1 MLELI
6 KELHFPFMHHRG
18 KAYAFSLLVIAIG
31 LVSLVMHKGFRLG
44 VDFAGGRMI
53 EYRFSQPVETEK
65 IRTVMNQLQMGDA
78 EIQKAGETG
87 TSFLLRIPVAET
99 EQKAGESP
107 SARIL
112 EALQASQPGL
122 TGEVRREEL
131 VGPKVGKE
139 LQGQA
144 TWAVTLALLAI
155 LVYVGVRYEF
165 KFALGGVIALAH
177 DVIVSLLMCS
187 VFNIEITIPIIAA
200 LMTIGGY
207 SINDTVVVFDR
218 IREEMRL
225 RQGQP
230 LEQVMDLSIAKTMSR
245 TILTSLTTFLSTFA
259 LFLLGGEVIHGF
271 AFTMMVGVVFGTYS
285 SVYIAS
291 ALALEV
297 SRRAGA
303 NRPAKVA

>member
-6 KELHFPFMHHRG
+6 KELHFPFMRHRA
-18 KAYAFSLLVIAIG
+18 KAYAFSAVVILIG
-31 LVSLVMHKGFRLG
+31 LVSLVMNKGFLLG

-53 EYRFSQPVETEK
+53 EYRFSQPVETEDL
-65 IRTVMNQLQMGDA
+65 RHVLNGLDMGDS
-78 EIQKAGETG
+78 EIQKAGESG
-87 TSFLLRIPVAET
+87 TSFLLRIPVAAT
-99 EQKAGESP
+99 EQKATETP
-107 SARIL
+107 SAKIL
-112 EALQASQPGL
+112 AALQAAKPGL
-122 TGEVRREEL
+122 TGEIRREEL

-144 TWAVTLALLAI
+144 TWAVLLSLIAI

-177 DVIVSLLMCS
+177 DVIVALLMCS
-187 VFNIEITIPIIAA
+187 VFRIEITIPIVAA

-230 LEQVMDLSIAKTMSR
+230 LEQVMDFSIAKTMSR
-245 TILTSLTTFLSTFA
+245 TLLTSLTTLFSALA
-259 LFLLGGEVIHGF
+259 LFVFGGEVIHGF
-271 AFTMMVGVVFGTYS
+271 AFCMLVGVAFGTYS
-285 SVYIAS
+285 SVYVAS

-297 SRRAGA
+297 A
-303 NRPAKVA
+303 NASSGKRPAKAA

>member
-6 KELHFPFMHHRG
+6 KELHFPFMRHRG

-31 LVSLVMHKGFRLG
+31 LASLVMHKGFRLG

-78 EIQKAGETG
+78 EIQKAGESG

-107 SARIL
+107 SSRIL

-155 LVYVGVRYEF
+155 LIYVGVRYEF

-218 IREEMRL
+218 IREEMKL

-245 TILTSLTTFLSTFA
+245 TILTSLTTFLSTLA
-259 LFLLGGEVIHGF
+259 LFALGGEVIHGF
-271 AFTMMVGVVFGTYS
+271 AFTMLVGVAFGTYS
-285 SVYIAS
+285 SVYVAS

-303 NRPAKVA
+303 SRPAKVA